1 MYAQG
6 MPCAYEDSRE
16 NPNTSKQNTK
26 SSLAKATADITYLRL
41 RRANCNP
48 FALRRG
54 GSTLAN

>member
-6 MPCAYEDSRE
+6 IPCAYEDSRE

-48 FALRRG
+48 
-54 GSTLAN
+54 LAH